1 MQSRH
6 VDFIYTPLV
15 VDYLR
20 LKFSAGLPN
29 PFRETDWR
37 REHGRVD
44 RNLARFMVD
53 EDESELMVYI
63 LQGGCPDSPRQVI
76 WTYLP
81 GLQFILAGV
90 AGKTEAFFGVP
101 AMRLALDV
109 LVYTGVVSV
118 FVLKVVVL
126 RDVGRITAWDV
137 LWLVYLIGAIWKQVH
152 DVQEAG
158 SLRVH
163 LFNPWNVVEATKL
176 ASLSTAFFFR
186 MHAWVCDGHG
196 EYFCGQLSTGS
207 GSVNEIN
214 EVFLAQ
220 YFQAASA
227 PFVLGKVL
235 FLTQARGGLT
245 LSYRLLTA
253 AVHSS
258 LGPLMHSAFNVI
270 GDLARFGALMLVITL
285 GFALAFYA
293 MFGSTSASLPD
304 GGDIAEYDT
313 YYSSILTL
321 FSSMLGN
328 FSFEVFKGAPMAE
341 AGEILLVFFLC
352 VMNITLLNLLIAI
365 LATAHARLEGNADK
379 EAVLS
384 EAVII
389 TQYRRAMRLDSLPSP
404 LNVPQELMSYVLW
417 RHKERAKEVFARA
430 VFWLVSGPI
439 AIAAT
444 ALLWA
449 VSLPLT
455 LAWAGRVLRS
465 NRSQMLVPALLG
477 VSFNLGVAPLATT
490 WLWLR
495 GVAGIWQQGHGTM
508 EMSDR
513 NEIEASRVHRRGSYV
528 GPPASPL
535 AGVASAALAAKAAS
549 TTGGNEGRQRKASSR
564 STPAFKLWQRA
575 ADIGG
580 DGGGGGAVQHLGF
593 NVVAAIRALHG
604 VSMQQLKELV
614 DVQRRRAEEQH
625 QPERDFVEALT
636 GLKKGHDRLEEM
648 IRKADDNRARVETKL
663 DQVLK
668 ALSISTGA
676 NNTDSKGRG
685 SVSDATAP
693 RAKLEQGAAVPPAVA
708 GRESDRDMRETSSPG
723 VVAAGRGR
731 EIDKE
736 GQGRATGGDSG
747 GDSLPRRG
755 TSGADLDEFIDH
767 YHAEANRD
775 R

>member
-44 RNLARFMVD
+44 RNLTRFMVN
-53 EDESELMVYI
+53 EDESQLMVYI
-63 LQGGCPDSPRQVI
+63 LQGGCPDSPRQVHVRGSFGGV

-81 GLQFILAGV
+81 GLQFVLAGV
-90 AGKTEAFFGVP
+90 AGKTAAFFGVP

-137 LWLVYLIGAIWKQVH
+137 LWLVYLVGAIWKQVH
-152 DVQEAG
+152 EVQEAG

-207 GSVNEIN
+207 GSVNELN
-214 EVFLAQ
+214 EVYLAQ

-235 FLTQARGGLT
+235 FLTQARA
-245 LSYRLLTA
+245 R
-253 AVHSS
+253 VHSS

-270 GDLARFGALMLVITL
+270 GDLTRFGALMLVITL

-293 MFGSTSASLPD
+293 MFGSMSASLPD
-304 GGDIAEYDT
+304 GGDITEYDT

-341 AGEILLVFFLC
+341 AGEVLMAFFLC

-404 LNVPQELMSYVLW
+404 LNVPQELISCVLW

-439 AIAAT
+439 TIAAT
-444 ALLWA
+444 GVLWA

-465 NRSQMLVPALLG
+465 NGSPMLVPALLG
-477 VSFNLGVAPLATT
+477 VSFNVGVAPVATT

-513 NEIEASRVHRRGSYV
+513 NEIEASRAHRRGSYV

-549 TTGGNEGRQRKASSR
+549 VTGGNEGRQRKPSSHG
-564 STPAFKLWQRA
+564 TPAFKLWKRA

-580 DGGGGGAVQHLGF
+580 GGAGAVQHLGF

-604 VSMQQLKELV
+604 MSMQQLKEQV
-614 DVQRRRAEEQH
+614 DDQRTRAEEQH
-625 QPERDFVEALT
+625 QSHRDFVEALT
-636 GLKKGHDRLEEM
+636 GLKKGHDRLEDM
-648 IRKADDNRARVETKL
+648 IREADDHRARVEAKL
-663 DQVLK
+663 DQVLE
-668 ALSISTGA
+668 ALSKSTGA
-676 NNTDSKGRG
+676 GNAESKGRG

-693 RAKLEQGAAVPPAVA
+693 PRARLEQGAVGPPDVA
-708 GRESDRDMRETSSPG
+708 GRESDRRETSPP
-723 VVAAGRGR
+723 VVIAAGRGR
-731 EIDKE
+731 EIDDG

-747 GDSLPRRG
+747 GDDRPRG
-755 TSGADLDEFIDH
+755 VSSGGDLDEFIDH
-767 YHAEANRD
+767 YHAEASRE

>member
-1 MQSRH
+1 MTTTTITTMKTTTTQAMQSRH

-44 RNLARFMVD
+44 RNLTRFMVN
-53 EDESELMVYI
+53 EDESQLMVYI
-63 LQGGCPDSPRQVI
+63 LQGGCPDSPRQVHVRGGFGGV

-90 AGKTEAFFGVP
+90 AGKTAAFFGVP

-126 RDVGRITAWDV
+126 KDVGRITAWDV
-137 LWLVYLIGAIWKQVH
+137 LWLVYLVGAIWKQMH
-152 DVQEAG
+152 EVQEAG

-207 GSVNEIN
+207 GSVNELN
-214 EVFLAQ
+214 EVYLAQ

-227 PFVLGKVL
+227 PFVLGK
-235 FLTQARGGLT
+235 
-245 LSYRLLTA
+245 
-253 AVHSS
+253 VHSS

-270 GDLARFGALMLVITL
+270 GDLTRFGALMLVITL

-293 MFGSTSASLPD
+293 MFGSMSASLPD

-341 AGEILLVFFLC
+341 AGEVLMAFFLC

-404 LNVPQELMSYVLW
+404 LNVPQELISCVLW

-444 ALLWA
+444 GVLWA

-465 NRSQMLVPALLG
+465 NGSPMLVPALLG
-477 VSFNLGVAPLATT
+477 VSFNVGVAPVATT

-513 NEIEASRVHRRGSYV
+513 NEIEASRAHRRGSYV

-549 TTGGNEGRQRKASSR
+549 ATGGNEGRQHKPSSHG
-564 STPAFKLWQRA
+564 TPASKLWQRA

-580 DGGGGGAVQHLGF
+580 GGAGAVQHLGF

-604 VSMQQLKELV
+604 MSMQQLKEHV
-614 DVQRRRAEEQH
+614 DDQRRRAEEQH
-625 QPERDFVEALT
+625 QSDRDFVEALT
-636 GLKKGHDRLEEM
+636 GLKKGHDRLEDM
-648 IRKADDNRARVETKL
+648 IRKADDHRARVEAKL
-663 DQVLK
+663 DQVLE
-668 ALSISTGA
+668 ALSNSTGA
-676 NNTDSKGRG
+676 GNTESKGRG
-685 SVSDATAP
+685 SVSDATVP
-693 RAKLEQGAAVPPAVA
+693 RAKLEEGAVGPPVVA
-708 GRESDRDMRETSSPG
+708 GRESDRRETSSPA

-731 EIDKE
+731 ETDDG
-736 GQGRATGGDSG
+736 GQGRATEGDSG
-747 GDSLPRRG
+747 GDDRPRRVS
-755 TSGADLDEFIDH
+755 SGGDLDEFIDH
-767 YHAEANRD
+767 YHAEANRH